1 MDLAVLGL
9 SIAVALVLLLLYK
22 CWTPKATVSQRGD
35 SSSHQPRRRVKAS
48 SNNVS
53 EYGRGVQNKQ
63 FRDRY
68 GALAEL
74 DGYDDYN
81 SVAQY
86 MSIEPEVYDSQA
98 KYTRDM
104 GRSTSGASMLPVR
117 DDPNDVVPWVGLRK
131 PKYRDVYSSDGA
143 RQDHSDIPDQ
153 MRVNSFYCIG

>member
-1 MDLAVLGL
+1 MDLVVLGL

-22 CWTPKATVSQRGD
+22 CWTPKTDAPRSVAKAQRQPKVS
-35 SSSHQPRRRVKAS
+35 K
-48 SNNVS
+48 NNVS

-68 GALAEL
+68 GALADL

-98 KYTRDM
+98 KYTKDM

-143 RQDHSDIPDQ
+143 RQDHSEIPDQ

>member
-22 CWTPKATVSQRGD
+22 SWTPKSKVASGPTRSQPKRTKKQHD
-35 SSSHQPRRRVKAS
+35 
-48 SNNVS
+48 NNVS
-53 EYGRGVQNKQ
+53 EYGRGVQNQQ

-98 KYTRDM
+98 KYTKDM

-153 MRVNSFYCIG
+153 MRTNSFYCVG

>member
-22 CWTPKATVSQRGD
+22 CWMPKNKSTND
-35 SSSHQPRRRVKAS
+35 SPPMRNKQSKRHADN
-48 SNNVS
+48 NNVS

-68 GALAEL
+68 GSLAEL

-81 SVAQY
+81 SVVQY
-86 MSIEPEVYDSQA
+86 MSIEPEVYHSQA
-98 KYTRDM
+98 KYTKDM

-117 DDPNDVVPWVGLRK
+117 DDPNDVVPWIGLRR

-143 RQDHSDIPDQ
+143 RQDHSEIPDQ
-153 MRVNSFYCIG
+153 MRSNSSYCIG

>member
-22 CWTPKATVSQRGD
+22 CWTPKSDALKNATKTQRP
-35 SSSHQPRRRVKAS
+35 SKVTK
-48 SNNVS
+48 NNVS

-98 KYTRDM
+98 KYTKDM

-131 PKYRDVYSSDGA
+131 PKYRDVYSSEGA
-143 RQDHSDIPDQ
+143 RQDHSEIPDQ

>member
-9 SIAVALVLLLLYK
+9 SIAVVMVLLLLYK
-22 CWTPKATVSQRGD
+22 CWTPKVKSNSRQPARRGR
-35 SSSHQPRRRVKAS
+35 QTR
-48 SNNVS
+48 NNVS
-53 EYGRGVQNKQ
+53 EYGRGVQDKQ

-81 SVAQY
+81 SVVQY
-86 MSIEPEVYDSQA
+86 MSIEPEVYESQA
-98 KYTRDM
+98 KYSRDM

-131 PKYRDVYSSDGA
+131 PKYRDVYSAAGA
-143 RQDHSDIPDQ
+143 RQDHSEIPDQ
-153 MRVNSFYCIG
+153 MRTNSFYCIG

>member
-22 CWTPKATVSQRGD
+22 CWTPKVDAPRSTPKAQR
-35 SSSHQPRRRVKAS
+35 PTKAPK
-48 SNNVS
+48 NNVS

-98 KYTRDM
+98 KYTKDM

-117 DDPNDVVPWVGLRK
+117 DDPNDVVPWIGLRK
-131 PKYRDVYSSDGA
+131 PDYRGVYSSNGA

-153 MRVNSFYCIG
+153 MRVKSFYCIG